1 MSEDRKCPVDLG
13 RYRAMVF
20 DFDMTLADTSHVI
33 VDLLNETVRHFGYP
47 EESYEYILPVVGNTH
62 PIMLGHTAHETDMEK
77 LLTMQA
83 YYRKLCGEQMPART
97 TFFPGVDRCVRLLS
111 ERGMRLG
118 IVSIKLA
125 YLLRASLDKYG
136 LLGYFQYVLGGDE
149 VKTPKPDPEGLLRML
164 ELFGVEK
171 NELLYIGD
179 SLVDEKAAEA
189 AGVDFCAMLL
199 GGTRA
204 EQFQEKNR
212 ARAFHSW
219 EEVSALLMEKESDS
233 RV

>member
-1 MSEDRKCPVDLG
+1 MGGDAGFDGGRRRTGMSGERKCPVDLG

-33 VDLLNETVRHFGYP
+33 VDLL
-47 EESYEYILPVVGNTH
+47 
-62 PIMLGHTAHETDMEK
+62 K
-77 LLTMQA
+77 
-83 YYRKLCGEQMPART
+83 
-97 TFFPGVDRCVRLLS
+97 
-111 ERGMRLG
+111 
-118 IVSIKLA
+118 
-125 YLLRASLDKYG
+125 ASLDKYG
-136 LLGYFQYVLGGDE
+136 LLKYFQYVLGGDE
-149 VKTPKPDPEGLLRML
+149 VKTPKPDPEGILRMR

-171 NELLYIGD
+171 EELLYVGD

-219 EEVSALLMEKESDS
+219 EEVSALLAEKESGGRVQSERQS
-233 RV
+233 RTPCR